1 MEITD
6 PGSISLALQVAIL
19 FLLIIGLPFVKGKDS
34 KNNAKRHGYS
44 TLAAIVLHTVLI
56 FGVMVP
62 SFGSNLEEI
71 AGFSLVEAFTVWSH
85 VVLGALAEVLA
96 VGLVASWLL
105 KSPSKMTCYRTKA
118 WMTPIFIIWAISL
131 VNGALLHILGIL

>member
-6 PGSISLALQVAIL
+6 PGSISLALQVTIL

-62 SFGSNLEEI
+62 SFGSNL
-71 AGFSLVEAFTVWSH
+71 GDSRLFFSGSIHCLVSCRIR
-85 VVLGALAEVLA
+85 VVGGSFSRWFGCILAA
-96 VGLVASWLL
+96 
-105 KSPSKMTCYRTKA
+105 
-118 WMTPIFIIWAISL
+118 
-131 VNGALLHILGIL
+131 